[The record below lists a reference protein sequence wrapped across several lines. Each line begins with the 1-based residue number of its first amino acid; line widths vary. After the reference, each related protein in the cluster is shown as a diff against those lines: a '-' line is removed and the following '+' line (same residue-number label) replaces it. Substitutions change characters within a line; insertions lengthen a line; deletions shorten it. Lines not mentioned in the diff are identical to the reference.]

1 MAMTRHVVLAAAR
14 RPVIHVLLATVSRLG
29 IRVAVSRLG
38 IPVAVSRLA
47 KSRGA
52 DLVAACFAVGVGA
65 RKSRREPTRTPAS
78 AI

>member
-29 IRVAVSRLG
+29 I
-38 IPVAVSRLA
+38 PVAVSRLA
-47 KSRGA
+47 KSRRA